1 MDDRGWSEKEW
12 WRYDVKVILKCC
24 ENEKGIIEQK
34 ENEGKREREVNQ
46 DRTDLRWRINVFETF
61 IFEDEIKPSQMKQT
75 LLLFLIRKNENSL
88 STLFIILYNSM
99 I

>member
-1 MDDRGWSEKEW
+1 MLWERERHNRAKGERGKE
-12 WRYDVKVILKCC
+12 
-24 ENEKGIIEQK
+24 
-34 ENEGKREREVNQ
+34 REREVNQ
-46 DRTDLRWRINVFETF
+46 DGTDLRWRINVFETF